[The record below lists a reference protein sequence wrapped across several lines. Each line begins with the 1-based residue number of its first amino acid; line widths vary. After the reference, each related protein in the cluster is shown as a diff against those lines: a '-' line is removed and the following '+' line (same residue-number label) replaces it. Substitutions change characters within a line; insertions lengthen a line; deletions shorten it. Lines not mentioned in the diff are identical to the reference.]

1 MTVRSLRFRLI
12 AAYAGLIVLGFGG
25 LALLAGRQIS
35 AAARHDF
42 ERRLASE
49 VILIARGLTETA
61 RAQADDELTEDMLSE
76 VLDSLS
82 ARPDTRF
89 RLILF
94 SPGRDPIAERG
105 QRLRQGMMMMADQ
118 HWPLPEHL
126 RAYQE
131 LVAASRDAVLVT
143 RRNDETGRRTLFTA
157 APVTDGSL
165 LIGYLQLSVPESVL
179 RQAVRERWR
188 GLALAVLAITTA
200 ALVASI
206 WLSTSL
212 IRPLEKLRDSAIRF
226 SRGELSHRVAA
237 EGHDE
242 IAAVARAFNQMAE
255 RVQAMIEEQR
265 SFASNTSHEL
275 RTPLTTMR
283 LRTEALRQESALD
296 PATRQQYIRE
306 LDEEL
311 AHLSKLIEDLI
322 LLSRFDAGRAEL
334 GSEQID
340 LARFAQSLLQ
350 SLSGQATERGIA
362 LALDVA
368 VREPLPISA
377 SLTHLTVVFRNLLDN
392 ALKYTPPGGQ
402 VVWRITLDGQDALST
417 ISDTGQ
423 GIAPEHLGR
432 VFERFYRADRSRS
445 RAIPGTGLGLALAR
459 SVVETYGGQ
468 IAISSPGLGQG
479 TTITVRWKTVG
490 LPS

>member
-1 MTVRSLRFRLI
+1 MTMHSLRFRLI

-35 AAARHDF
+35 DAARHDF
-42 ERRLASE
+42 ERGLANE

-61 RAQADDELTEDMLSE
+61 RAQAGTDLTEDMLGE

-82 ARPDTRF
+82 ARSDTRF

-94 SPGRDPIAERG
+94 STGRNSTSERG
-105 QRLRQGMMMMADQ
+105 ERFRQGMMMMADQ
-118 HWPLPEHL
+118 NWPLPNNL
-126 RAYQE
+126 RAYRE
-131 LVAASRDAVLVT
+131 MVAASRDTVLVT
-143 RRNDETGRRTLFTA
+143 RRNDETGLRTLFTA

-179 RQAVRERWR
+179 REAVRERWR
-188 GLALAVLAITTA
+188 GLALGVLAITA
-200 ALVASI
+200 VALIAGV

-226 SRGELSHRVAA
+226 SRGELSHRVAY

-242 IAAVARAFNQMAE
+242 IAAVAHAFNQMAE

-283 LRTEALRQESALD
+283 LRTEALRQESSLD
-296 PATRQQYIRE
+296 PATREQYIRE

-311 AHLSKLIEDLI
+311 AHLSRLIEDLI

-340 LARFAQSLLQ
+340 LARFAQSLVQ
-350 SLSGQATERGIA
+350 TLSGQAAEREIA
-362 LALDVA
+362 LALDV
-368 VREPLPISA
+368 VGREPLPISA

-392 ALKYTPPGGQ
+392 ALKYTPPGGH
-402 VVWRITLDGQDALST
+402 VLWRITLDGQDTLST
-417 ISDTGQ
+417 ITDTGQ
-423 GIAPEHLGR
+423 GIAPEHLER

-445 RAIPGTGLGLALAR
+445 RAIPGTGLGLALAK
-459 SVVETYGGQ
+459 SIVETYGGQ
-468 IAISSPGLGQG
+468 IAISSPGIGQG
-479 TTITVRWKTVG
+479 TTVTVRWKTTQ
-490 LPS
+490 